1 MRSVI
6 FFLHSCTFFINCKRD
21 RFLRIVLY
29 SGKLHLLIFEKFPF
43 EKNDTNYATCEYPSE
58 NQALKIC
65 VICWYQ
71 IVIITEL
78 CDKTFVVLKVSYKKE
93 AFWFNHIKQIR
104 LKRFSLWNSK
114 MWDKR
119 ISSLRTICSVNW
131 FNSPSSRVFCYLIS
145 HIKIFLHYIP
155 FNATSFTYMNCN
167 ETK

>member
-1 MRSVI
+1 MINIQYIKNGSKRIRHVLIDNCMLKSLHRFPTSTSPETSGLLMEKCKLWIEPPSIPFRDRIWGVSF

-21 RFLRIVLY
+21 RFLRIGLY

-78 CDKTFVVLKVSYKKE
+78 CE
-93 AFWFNHIKQIR
+93 
-104 LKRFSLWNSK
+104 
-114 MWDKR
+114 
-119 ISSLRTICSVNW
+119 
-131 FNSPSSRVFCYLIS
+131 
-145 HIKIFLHYIP
+145 
-155 FNATSFTYMNCN
+155 
-167 ETK
+167 